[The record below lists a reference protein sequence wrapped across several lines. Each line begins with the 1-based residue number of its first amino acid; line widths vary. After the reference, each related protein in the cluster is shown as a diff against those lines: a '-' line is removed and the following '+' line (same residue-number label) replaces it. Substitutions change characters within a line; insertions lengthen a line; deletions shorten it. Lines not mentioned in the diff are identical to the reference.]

1 MNNQRFLILVLLCG
15 LAACMSFRW
24 VYTDFNYTG
33 KTITHMPYQRTS
45 DGTIYAAYEDK
56 VYGLNITIW
65 EAIGKGGNINIKS
78 IVDERNTSRGFAGMA
93 IQISSNARH
102 LLAAFFG
109 CYNERLLHDL
119 EGSVKDCASVY
130 FIESVDGGARWSTP
144 VQVSESRIYIPPRS
158 SISLVLERD
167 TGRVYLFHAIKA
179 SESASNSQIVV
190 YVREPNE
197 RSFKNM
203 NTLVNLQNLGPFTAL
218 VTGYG
223 SGGTGYVHL
232 IMAINGNIVHSRS
245 SNRGMTWSA
254 HKQIAQGVTP
264 YNSNYVIYDLE
275 YHRSYFEL
283 IYRKENDRRVYSI
296 WTNDHGDS
304 FQSPTLVGDSPR
316 PNQETIGVCGSSE
329 SVAIVSHTDPDP
341 RNIFIKVQI
350 GNSPFTDLP
359 NPFAGIR
366 GAPIANLMVGCAY
379 RGYGEYHITFHMLTR
394 ADTDRRYVAFGILN
408 VD

>member
-1 MNNQRFLILVLLCG
+1 
-15 LAACMSFRW
+15 
-24 VYTDFNYTG
+24 
-33 KTITHMPYQRTS
+33 
-45 DGTIYAAYEDK
+45 
-56 VYGLNITIW
+56 
-65 EAIGKGGNINIKS
+65 
-78 IVDERNTSRGFAGMA
+78 MA
-93 IQISSNARH
+93 IEISSNARH

-130 FIESVDGGARWSTP
+130 FIESVDGGDRWSTP
-144 VQVSESRIYIPPRS
+144 VQVSESGIYISPGS

-167 TGRVYLFHAIKA
+167 TGRVYLFHAMKA

-197 RSFKNM
+197 RSFKNVSALM
-203 NTLVNLQNLGPFTAL
+203 NLQNLGPFTAL
-218 VTGYG
+218 VTGYS
-223 SGGTGYVHL
+223 SGETLYVHL

-245 SNRGMTWSA
+245 SSRGRTWSA
-254 HKQIAQGVTP
+254 HTQIAQGITP
-264 YNSNYVIYDLE
+264 YNSNYVAYD
-275 YHRSYFEL
+275 YGINSRYFEL
-283 IYRKENDRRVYSI
+283 IYRRENDRRVYTT
-296 WTNDHGDS
+296 WTGDHGNT

-316 PNQETIGVCGSSE
+316 PNQETIGVCGSGE

-350 GNSPFTDLP
+350 RGGSFTDLP
-359 NPFAGIR
+359 NPFLNVR

-379 RGYGEYHITFHMLTR
+379 RAYGEYYVTFHMLTR
-394 ADTDRRYVAFGILN
+394 ADADRKYVAFGILN